1 MPSEGV
7 KTEKTDL
14 KGRVALVTNAALGV
28 GRAAALELAEAGATV
43 VINYRHRKAEALA
56 TVAEIASMNG
66 RAIAVGAEVSKA
78 SAVDTMMHQIH
89 SHFGRVDLLV
99 NNAIT
104 LTAAEEANQSKE
116 EFDRIVQANLKAAF
130 LCMQAVLPG
139 MRQRKWG
146 RIVNICPVGIHQ
158 AVQTD
163 TDEAAARAG
172 IAELT
177 RAYGAQLIK
186 EGITVNAIAPSMNTP
201 EGPQNLP
208 EDLSKELALA
218 RLETPL
224 EIAQAAVMVL
234 GNAYLTGQ
242 VIYAFGARGQPADPR
257 QRAGASLHVH

>member
-1 MPSEGV
+1 MPAEGA

-14 KGRVALVTNAALGV
+14 YGRVALVTHAALGV
-28 GRAAALELAEAGATV
+28 GRATALQLAEAGATV
-43 VINYRHRKAEALA
+43 VINYRHRKDEALA
-56 TVAEIASMNG
+56 TVAEITSMNG
-66 RAIAVGAEVSKA
+66 RAIAVGADVSKG

-89 SHFGRVDLLV
+89 AHFGRVDLLV

-104 LTAAEEANQSKE
+104 LTAAEAANQTKE
-116 EFDRIVQANLKAAF
+116 EFDRVVAANLKAAF

-139 MRQRKWG
+139 MRQRRWG
-146 RIVNICPVGIHQ
+146 RVVNICPAGIHQ

-163 TDEAAARAG
+163 TDEVSARAG

-177 RAYGAQLIK
+177 RAYGAQLTK
-186 EGITVNAIAPSMNTP
+186 EGITVNAIAPSMTNSG
-201 EGPQNLP
+201 GPQNP
-208 EDLSKELALA
+208 PDNFMKDLALA

-242 VIYAFGARGQPADPR
+242 VIYAFGARSQVPDAR
-257 QRAGASLHVH
+257 QHAGAALHVN

>member
-1 MPSEGV
+1 MPIVGA

-14 KGRVALVTNAALGV
+14 HGRVALVTNAALGV
-28 GRAAALELAEAGATV
+28 GRAAALALAEAGATV
-43 VINYRHRKAEALA
+43 VINYRHRKDEALA
-56 TVAEIASMNG
+56 TAAEISHMNG
-66 RAIAVGAEVSKA
+66 RAIAVGADVSKGN
-78 SAVDTMMHQIH
+78 AVDTMMNQIH

-99 NNAIT
+99 NNAIA
-104 LTAAEEANQSKE
+104 LTAAEEANLTKE
-116 EFDRIVQANLKAAF
+116 EFDRLVAANLKAAF

-146 RIVNICPVGIHQ
+146 RIVNICPAGINQ

-186 EGITVNAIAPSMNTP
+186 EGITVNAIAPSMMTP
-201 EGPQNLP
+201 DGPQNLP
-208 EDLSKELALA
+208 DDVTSDLALA

-234 GNAYLTGQ
+234 GNTYLTGQ
-242 VIYAFGARGQPADPR
+242 VIYAFGARGQPAGPR
-257 QRAGASLHVH
+257 QHAGVNLHVN